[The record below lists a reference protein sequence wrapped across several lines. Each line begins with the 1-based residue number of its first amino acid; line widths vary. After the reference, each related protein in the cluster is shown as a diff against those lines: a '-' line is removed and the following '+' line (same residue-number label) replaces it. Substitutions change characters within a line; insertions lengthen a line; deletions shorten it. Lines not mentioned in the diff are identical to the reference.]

1 VGALVFLSDVWIAAL
16 DAALRASVEPAEREA
31 FVLEQVVL
39 DVPNRGIVRYCLA
52 IDGDG
57 ARVTRDNQPD
67 LRLTTDYATAVAI
80 AQGTTNA
87 QSALAA
93 GRLRIGGSLE
103 LFATRADALL
113 VLGDVA
119 ARVRADTE
127 FGGP

>member
-16 DAALRASVEPAEREA
+16 DAALRASVEPADREG
-31 FVLEQVVL
+31 FVLEQVVF
-39 DVPNRGIVRYCLA
+39 DVPSRGTVRYCLA

-57 ARVTRDNQPD
+57 ARVTRDAEPD

-80 AQGTTNA
+80 ARGTTNA

-93 GRLRIGGSLE
+93 GRLRIGGSME
-103 LFATRADALL
+103 LFAARADALL
-113 VLGDVA
+113 VLGDIA

-127 FGGP
+127 YDEP